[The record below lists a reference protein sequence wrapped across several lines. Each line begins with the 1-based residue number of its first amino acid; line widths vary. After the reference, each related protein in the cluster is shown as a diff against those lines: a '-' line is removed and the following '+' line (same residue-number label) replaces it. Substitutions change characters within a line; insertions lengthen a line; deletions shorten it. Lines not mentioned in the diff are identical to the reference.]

1 MDKGKVL
8 KAFGNVQKITSYD
21 FTSSLLHHL
30 FGWISP
36 FVLTASSSVTTRQ
49 SLNKFIS
56 ALAVSSVLAMAMT
69 EQAHH
74 CSSGLTKTL
83 DFILRFLAM
92 AMTEQAHHCSSGL
105 TKTLDFSICSVT
117 IPASLPYKYCN
128 ITQKSEAKLPKL
140 FLSITYTCNL
150 SILHV

>member
-1 MDKGKVL
+1 MGEAL
-8 KAFGNVQKITSYD
+8 LAFSNVQKITSYD
-21 FTSSLLHHL
+21 FTSSLLHHR
-30 FGWISP
+30 FGWISS

-83 DFILRFLAM
+83 DF
-92 AMTEQAHHCSSGL
+92 
-105 TKTLDFSICSVT
+105 SICSVT
-117 IPASLPYKYCN
+117 MPASRPYKSENTTLWQYFTRACVN
-128 ITQKSEAKLPKL
+128 NNRYIDCLPQVKRYAYGIQK
-140 FLSITYTCNL
+140 TY
-150 SILHV
+150 SSGH